1 MKLLYTLFLISS
13 ATASLLATNVY
24 VSMGS
29 FSSPYYE
36 FYSDSAGTVPLT
48 SLDVNETYTFYR
60 LGNAPTHPF
69 YVSDVGY
76 KQTSTTKINLSGDGS
91 ETNGITGTQNFTLSF
106 NEFDTAN
113 DVLYFFCTA
122 HSSMLDQFSFAASL
136 PLVGTSDLFEDT
148 TNATWI
154 RVLPTTIKAEDLEDS
169 QLQQTVVIN
178 ITSMPEGSRYRIA
191 KTTANNN
198 WYFANGQPLVLGE
211 NIITVP
217 AVSFNRTVK
226 LQFDQ
231 GAVEFDS
238 LSVNGISLYGEGGYT
253 FSAPSGSVLASSV
266 FDSGASAYPYAF
278 TSALSEDGISSQSEQ
293 TFTINV
299 TALPDEGAN
308 YSVYKTTANGN
319 DFTAD
324 PVALNLG
331 ENIFSVAAVNFDR
344 TVKIRLSADIAIDQ
358 FIVNGAYIVG
368 TNENAFTAPS
378 GSVLASSLFDTG
390 DSDYP
395 HIYTS
400 ALASDGSSSQA
411 EQSFILNVTA
421 LPEGG
426 ANYSVYKTTANGFD
440 DNSTPVA
447 LVLGANTIS
456 RPEVTFDRTV
466 KLRLSADVAIDEF
479 IVNDTY
485 ILGTAP
491 LTAPEGSVLASSI
504 FSTGTG
510 SNPYVYTIAENGV
523 NSQDAQIMVLNVT
536 ALPEGGAS
544 YSVYKTVSNG
554 NGDVGATYEL
564 NIGENTIAAA
574 EVDFSRTVKFRLTAD
589 IAVDSLSVN
598 GNYLVGSAPAGPPT
612 GSVYPSENFDLGSNP
627 SWPYIYTAA
636 LAADGESSQ
645 TAFQFL
651 INITALPEAG
661 ASYTIN
667 KTTANGSWYTSDPK
681 DLVIGVNRFTVPSVE
696 FNRTV
701 KLRLSSSSIAYEY
714 FGVNQVNVFG
724 TPLDSDSD
732 GVDDWTDFAPNDSA
746 VQLEPPTVA
755 PALNISTD
763 GATINIQWTDS
774 SGFQIQ
780 SSDDLNSWTPTGDS
794 ESPYTDSVGSSKFYK
809 LSND

>member
-1 MKLLYTLFLISS
+1 MKLLYALIIIFS
-13 ATASLLATNVY
+13 AVTSLLASNVY

-29 FSSPYYE
+29 FTAPYYE

-48 SLDVNETYTFYR
+48 SLDINETYTFYR
-60 LGNAPTHPF
+60 LGNAPIHPF

-76 KQTSTTKINLSGDGS
+76 KQTSTSKINLSGDGS

-106 NEFDTAN
+106 NDFDPAN

-154 RVLPTTIKAEDLEDS
+154 RVLPTTIKAEDLENS
-169 QLQQTVVIN
+169 QLEQTVIIN

-191 KTTANNN
+191 KTTANNQ
-198 WYFANGQPLVLGE
+198 WYFGNGQPLVLGE

-238 LSVNGISLYGEGGYT
+238 LFVNGISLYGEGGYT
-253 FSAPSGSVLASSV
+253 FTAPSGSVLASSV

-278 TSALSEDGISSQSEQ
+278 TSALTGDGISSQSEQ

-299 TALPDEGAN
+299 TALPDGGAN

-331 ENIFSVAAVNFDR
+331 ENIFSVAAVDFDR

-358 FIVNGAYIVG
+358 LIVNGAYIVG
-368 TNENAFTAPS
+368 TDENAFTAPS
-378 GSVLASSLFDTG
+378 GSVLASSLFESG
-390 DSDYP
+390 DIDYP

-400 ALASDGSSSQA
+400 ALVSDGSSSQA

-426 ANYSVYKTTANGFD
+426 ANYSVYKTTSNGFD
-440 DNSTPVA
+440 DNSSPIA
-447 LVLGANTIS
+447 LTLGANLIS
-456 RPEVTFDRTV
+456 RPEVSFDRTF

-479 IVNDTY
+479 VVNGTY
-485 ILGTAP
+485 ILGTEP
-491 LTAPEGSVLASSI
+491 VTAPEGSVLASSI

-510 SNPYVYTIAENGV
+510 SNPYVYTMAENGIS
-523 NSQDAQIMVLNVT
+523 SQDAQIMVLNVT

-544 YSVYKTVSNG
+544 YSVYKTVANG
-554 NGDVGATYEL
+554 NSDVGATYEL
-564 NIGENTIAAA
+564 TIGENSIVSAG
-574 EVDFSRTVKFRLTAD
+574 VDFNRTVKFRLTAD
-589 IAVDSLSVN
+589 VAIDTLSVN
-598 GNYLVGSAPAGPPT
+598 NNYLIGSGPAGPPVN
-612 GSVYPSENFDLGSNP
+612 SVYPDENFDIASNAG
-627 SWPYIYTAA
+627 WPYTYTAT
-636 LAADGESSQ
+636 LAADGASSQ
-645 TAFQFL
+645 EAYQFL
-651 INITALPEAG
+651 LNITALPEAG
-661 ASYTIN
+661 ATYTIN
-667 KTTANGSWYTSDPK
+667 KLLANGTWYTSDPK
-681 DLVIGVNRFTVPSVE
+681 DLVIGVNRFTVPAVT
-696 FNRTV
+696 FDRTV
-701 KLRLSSSSIAYEY
+701 KLRLSSTKVAYEY
-714 FGVNQVNVFG
+714 FGVNQNDVFG

-732 GVDDWTDFAPNDSA
+732 GVNDWIDFAPNDSA
-746 VQLEPPTVA
+746 VQVEPPTVA
-755 PALNISTD
+755 PALNISSD
-763 GATINIQWTDS
+763 GTTITIQWTDS
-774 SGFQIQ
+774 SGFEIQ

-794 ESPYTDSVGSSKFYK
+794 ESPYTDSVGSSKFYR